1 MLFESKPGEYDGTT
15 PVRDWDANADG
26 SRFLLMRV
34 VESKEQPVARLN
46 LIANWK
52 TDLERRVQK

>member
-1 MLFESKPGEYDGTT
+1 
-15 PVRDWDANADG
+15 
-26 SRFLLMRV
+26 MRV